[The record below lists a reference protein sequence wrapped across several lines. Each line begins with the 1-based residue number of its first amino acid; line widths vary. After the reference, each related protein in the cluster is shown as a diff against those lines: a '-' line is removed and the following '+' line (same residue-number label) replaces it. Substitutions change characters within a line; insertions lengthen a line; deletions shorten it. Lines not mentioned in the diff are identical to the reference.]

1 MKQIVLLLCLCIAGI
16 ANAGNKSKKTDI
28 NAITFYGVNFSL
40 AKVYAADET
49 ANKFKMA
56 FTGINELFQKEPNKY
71 DVAKAF
77 KIKNTTTSLSETIAQ
92 IAQIDVAKLFIESD
106 NYVLTH
112 EEIASFIRKFNTG
125 SDRGYGA
132 ILIAG
137 LLNKSKNRATYTV
150 VIFNID
156 TKEIVSQQ
164 QITSKAR
171 GFGLRNF
178 WAGSVHATLKQ
189 IKNL

>member
-1 MKQIVLLLCLCIAGI
+1 MLMYCRMQTRA
-16 ANAGNKSKKTDI
+16 I
-28 NAITFYGVNFSL
+28 NRKRQSPTPSHS
-40 AKVYAADET
+40 
-49 ANKFKMA
+49 MA
-56 FTGINELFQKEPNKY
+56 W
-71 DVAKAF
+71 
-77 KIKNTTTSLSETIAQ
+77 TSLWPKYMPPTRPPTNSKWPSRESTNCSKRNRTNTMLPKPSKSRIRQ
-92 IAQIDVAKLFIESD
+92 HHYPRRSLKSPRIDDAKLFIESD